1 VFGLQGVKEMSQT
14 DKVRVICGTLQAAL
28 TEPVLARQLQMIQ
41 DAKVLFDSVHNEIW
55 HQHIRQQAKKN
66 ERDWA

>member
-1 VFGLQGVKEMSQT
+1 MSQT

-28 TEPVLARQLQMIQ
+28 TEPEVARQLSMIQ
-41 DAKVLFDSVHNEIW
+41 DAKRLFDEVHNDIW
-55 HQHIRQQAKKN
+55 HQHIRQQAKRN